1 MDASKVELTS
11 KKLSNPL
18 SPKKSAAKKAKRDII
33 SFIKKSLPPIYG
45 IRQEIVHLWD
55 DNYRIKY
62 WGKNEAGDTVIR
74 TSIFATSTV
83 SGGDIR
89 LDFKNENEI
98 NWSLI
103 GKEVNLPFHKGRG
116 LNSNV

>member
-1 MDASKVELTS
+1 MDASKIELIN
-11 KKLSNPL
+11 KKLPNPL
-18 SPKKSAAKKAKRDII
+18 SPKRSAEKKAKKELRSYIE
-33 SFIKKSLPPIYG
+33 KSLSPVCG

-62 WGKNEAGDTVIR
+62 WGNNEAGDMVIR

-83 SGGDIR
+83 SKGEVR

-103 GKEVNLPFHKGRG
+103 RNKI
-116 LNSNV
+116 